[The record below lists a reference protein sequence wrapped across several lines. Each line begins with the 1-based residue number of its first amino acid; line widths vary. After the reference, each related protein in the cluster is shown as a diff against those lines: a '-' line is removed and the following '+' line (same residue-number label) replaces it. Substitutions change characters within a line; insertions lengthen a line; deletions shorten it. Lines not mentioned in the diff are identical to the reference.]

1 MQLSL
6 ELLERVFRS
15 NQNDPNKFMSRLK
28 QSSNPKHV
36 LDVVAASEMLQKA
49 NLLIHD
55 LMAIGQVKTQ
65 IFKEKKEYESR
76 DQIFTLRSGDDPN
89 KFYVYVFHLI
99 PENSL
104 TTKFSYCLGTLNAP
118 TVFGPESALKL
129 KGVLLNIF
137 ELHLKQEFI
146 FPSWCNVFYINNLT
160 SRAMPNIAL
169 SSIEDQLSN
178 PLDFFPDAIETL
190 KMYSI
195 NIKNID
201 LEIMD
206 MFVSSDQLSN

>member
-1 MQLSL
+1 MLLSL
-6 ELLERVFRS
+6 KLLEEIFRS

-36 LDVVAASEMLQKA
+36 LDVFAASEMLQKA

-55 LMAIGQVKTQ
+55 LINKGQTHTQ
-65 IFKEKKEYESR
+65 PFIEKKEYESN
-76 DQIFTLRSGDDPN
+76 DQIFSLRSIDDPN
-89 KFYVYVFHLI
+89 KFYVYIFHLI
-99 PENSL
+99 PENAL

-118 TVFGPESALKL
+118 TVFGPESSLNL
-129 KGVLLNIF
+129 KGVFLNIF
-137 ELHLKQEFI
+137 ELHLKQEFL
-146 FPSWCNVFYINNLT
+146 FPSWCNIFYINNLT

-195 NIKNID
+195 NITPID
-201 LEIMD
+201 INVMD
-206 MFVSSDQLSN
+206 MFVNSEQIAT

>member
-28 QSSNPKHV
+28 QSPNPKHV

-55 LMAIGQVKTQ
+55 LMSNGQKQ
-65 IFKEKKEYESR
+65 SHIFKEKKEYESK
-76 DQIFTLRSGDDPN
+76 DQIFTLRSDDDSN

-104 TTKFSYCLGTLNAP
+104 TVKFSYCLGTLNAP
-118 TVFGPESALKL
+118 NVFGPESALKL

-201 LEIMD
+201 LDIMD
-206 MFVSSDQLSN
+206 MFVSSDQMSN